1 MSRHLVELDDELKS
15 QAVTLLLAEAT
26 TTAEMNAVTRVA
38 LRARFMWRCHPCRRD
53 HYLRDERC
61 ACGTSR
67 PSELG

>member
-15 QAVTLLLAEAT
+15 QAVTLLLAAAT
-26 TTAEMNAVTRVA
+26 TTTEINAVTRVA
-38 LRARFMWRCHPCRRD
+38 LQAGFMWRCHPCRSD

-61 ACGTSR
+61 TCGTLR